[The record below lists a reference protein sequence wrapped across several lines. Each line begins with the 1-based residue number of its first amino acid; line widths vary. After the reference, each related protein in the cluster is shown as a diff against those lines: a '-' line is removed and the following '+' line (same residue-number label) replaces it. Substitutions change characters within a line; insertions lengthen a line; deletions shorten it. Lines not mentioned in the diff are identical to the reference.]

1 MQNSN
6 VILNINK
13 NRSATHKHMF
23 LYILKNLWPEMML
36 RELNILWFH
45 HIASTHTHIH
55 TLLPNNTCAYISM
68 HLGGTAIQQHDEAFD
83 E

>member
-1 MQNSN
+1 
-6 VILNINK
+6 
-13 NRSATHKHMF
+13 
-23 LYILKNLWPEMML
+23 MML